1 MATLSGTTHGDRLAG
16 HGDDSYTLIGL
27 QGNDTYTLRL
37 FQVDIHQPDR
47 DTIACFGDP
56 AQTGAQNA
64 PHEVDLGT
72 LTLKH
77 VAASHLSDADV
88 LFA

>member
-1 MATLSGTTHGDRLAG
+1 MATLSGKAHGDRQAG

-27 QGNDTYTLRL
+27 QGNGTYTPR
-37 FQVDIHQPDR
+37 FVQADIHQPDR

-56 AQTGAQNA
+56 AHSGAQNA
-64 PHEVDLGT
+64 PHEVYRGT